1 MASPDAN
8 KTYLAL
14 DIGKQ
19 RIGVAIAHSVSR
31 LPRPLTVIAN
41 TDTILDEI
49 SQLIRQHHAAGLVV
63 GVPRGLN
70 GQETD
75 QTRYTLDF
83 INRLVKNFNIPV
95 HQQDEAVTSQQA
107 ETELLSRR
115 KPYSKAD
122 IDALA
127 ATYILDDFLHSL
139 KIEELS

>member
-1 MASPDAN
+1 MASPKAN

-19 RIGVAIAHSVSR
+19 RIGVAIAHSDSR
-31 LPRPLTVIAN
+31 LPQPLSVILN
-41 TDTILDEI
+41 TETIFEQL
-49 SQLIRQHHAAGLVV
+49 SQLIEQHDAVGLVV

-70 GQETD
+70 HQETD

-83 INRLVKNFNIPV
+83 IDLLEKNFAIPV
-95 HQQDEAVTSQQA
+95 YKQDEAVTSKQA
-107 ETELLSRR
+107 EAELSSRG

-127 ATYILDDFLHSL
+127 ATYILDDFLHQL
-139 KIEELS
+139 KIGPS